1 MNSSISRSI
10 RIALF
15 TSALGASAA
24 AFADPMVVMDHNA
37 SMGPNHD
44 ATLRCYHAARDELGN
59 ANGLVFSNQV
69 ETQRAPSGAKT
80 IVVNGAIWQDGSRV
94 PFEARCQT
102 GNGGHVVATV
112 TRKSTGEAIAQAAK
126 SE

>member
-1 MNSSISRSI
+1 MNSSISRGI

-44 ATLRCYHAARDELGN
+44 ATLRCYHAARDELGG
-59 ANGLVFSNQV
+59 AGVAFSNQV
-69 ETQRAPSGAKT
+69 ETQRSPTGAKT
-80 IVVNGAIWQDGSRV
+80 IVVNGTVWQDGARV
-94 PFEARCQT
+94 AFEARCQA
-102 GNGGHVVATV
+102 GNAGHVVATV
-112 TRKSTGEAIAQAAK
+112 TRKQAGDAIAQAPK